1 MPVLLFKYI
10 GRMQVVLLNMQVGP
24 EVLHGKVSKDED
36 ACEVKIRPFQM
47 LGSGFRL
54 KRTVVCDIAS

>member
-1 MPVLLFKYI
+1 MPGLLFQNV
-10 GRMQVVLLNMQVGP
+10 GSMQVVLLNMQAGP